1 MPETDLEQPAR
12 LLAIADRCLA
22 QAAAAREIAASID
35 QRRLSLANRL
45 EPCIRRHLPAVW
57 SSHAA
62 EVSRMKL
69 TRMIARDVWVS
80 CDQLLKT
87 RTALIGRAEELD
99 SAALALTSRAA
110 EISAEQAAGAPKKT
124 RDRLA

>member
-1 MPETDLEQPAR
+1 
-12 LLAIADRCLA
+12 
-22 QAAAAREIAASID
+22 
-35 QRRLSLANRL
+35 
-45 EPCIRRHLPAVW
+45 
-57 SSHAA
+57 
-62 EVSRMKL
+62 MKL